1 MTDSGPT
8 GWYGISGRGWA
19 DPEAIRA
26 RLEAGADP
34 NSGVYSFGGYDGKPL
49 HLAAE
54 WGTPESVTELARRV
68 DDVDAEYDDR
78 TALWVAVFAHRL
90 DSARVLVAAGADPW
104 RPMMAGWSPGR
115 LALAGPAPDLFPVP
129 AGHPGLSPA
138 EAATVAE
145 ARRLIATL
153 GEFDEEGLS
162 VACVA
167 NISAAE
173 AARRLEARPADDA
186 DIEAALDDPWS
197 DPDGNLGIVGVT
209 DVPGGCVVT
218 QPWGYVPSTPE
229 VTLPLS
235 VGTVCHSMFANPKS
249 GCQGAVSRDGVLED
263 SDTHPGGGD
272 AGGHLTADEILAEY
286 LYQGQAEAYCCAAAG
301 LRPPDA
307 RAVVGPPDLW
317 LRLPERDR

>member
-1 MTDSGPT
+1 MTDFGPT
-8 GWYGISGRGWA
+8 GWSGIKGYGWG
-19 DPEAIRA
+19 DLEAVRV
-26 RLEAGADP
+26 RLGAGADP
-34 NSGVYSFGGYDGKPL
+34 NSGVYAFGGYDGKPL

-78 TALWVAVFAHRL
+78 TALWVAVFARRL
-90 DSARVLVAAGADPW
+90 DNAHVLVAAGADPW

-115 LALAGPAPDLFPVP
+115 LALAGPAPDLFPVL

-145 ARRLIATL
+145 ARRLIAAL
-153 GEFDEEGLS
+153 GNAGEETVG

-167 NISAAE
+167 NITANE
-173 AARRLEARPADDA
+173 AARRMEAQPVDEA
-186 DIEAALDDPWS
+186 DIEAVLDDPWS
-197 DPDGNLGIVGVT
+197 NPDGSLGIVGVT

-218 QPWGYVPSTPE
+218 QPWGYAPSAPE
-229 VTLPLS
+229 VILPLS
-235 VGTVCHSMFANPKS
+235 VGTVCYSMFANPKS
-249 GCQGAVSRDGVLED
+249 GNQGAVSRDGVLED

-286 LYQGQAEAYCCAAAG
+286 LYQGQAVAYCCAAAG
-301 LRPPDA
+301 LRVPDA

>member
-1 MTDSGPT
+1 M
-8 GWYGISGRGWA
+8 
-19 DPEAIRA
+19 IRT

-34 NSGVYSFGGYDGKPL
+34 NSGAYSFGGYDGKPL
-49 HLAAE
+49 HL
-54 WGTPESVTELARRV
+54 
-68 DDVDAEYDDR
+68 
-78 TALWVAVFAHRL
+78 
-90 DSARVLVAAGADPW
+90 
-104 RPMMAGWSPGR
+104 
-115 LALAGPAPDLFPVP
+115 
-129 AGHPGLSPA
+129 
-138 EAATVAE
+138 
-145 ARRLIATL
+145 
-153 GEFDEEGLS
+153 
-162 VACVA
+162 
-167 NISAAE
+167 
-173 AARRLEARPADDA
+173 
-186 DIEAALDDPWS
+186 AALDDPWS

-249 GCQGAVSRDGVLED
+249 GSQGAVSRDGVLED

-272 AGGHLTADEILAEY
+272 AGGHLTGEEILVEY